1 MQSRGAVQFE
11 TDFGHNADQ
20 LLACQKTNSNG
31 WGTDFGSFSMHGK
44 CIGVKLVILY
54 VMTVINQLAD

>member
-1 MQSRGAVQFE
+1 MVQSRCAVQSE

-20 LLACQKTNSNG
+20 LLSCEKTNSNG

-44 CIGVKLVILY
+44 CIVAKIVILY
-54 VMTVINQLAD
+54 VMNL